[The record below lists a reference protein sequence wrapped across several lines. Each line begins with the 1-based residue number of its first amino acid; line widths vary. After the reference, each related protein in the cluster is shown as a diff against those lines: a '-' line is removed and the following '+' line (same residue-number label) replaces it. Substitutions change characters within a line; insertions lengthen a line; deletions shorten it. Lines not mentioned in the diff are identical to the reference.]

1 MLTIGKVASLA
12 GIRASAIRYYE
23 DAGLLPRPVRVSGWR
38 RYDAGVLARLG
49 LIRRAQEAG
58 FTIAEIRTLL
68 HGFPAETTP
77 AERWQVLAGRKRAEV
92 DAQIEQLQG
101 TRRLLDRVL
110 RCECG
115 RLDECA
121 GGCE

>member
-38 RYDAGVLARLG
+38 RYEPGVLARLR

-77 AERWQVLAGRKRAEV
+77 AERWQALAGRKRAEV
-92 DAQIEQLQG
+92 DAQIEQFQG
-101 TRRLLDRVL
+101 SRRLLDRVL
-110 RCECG
+110 RCGCA
-115 RLDECA
+115 RLEDCA
-121 GGCE
+121 AACE

>member
-38 RYDAGVLARLG
+38 RYEPGVLARLR

-77 AERWQVLAGRKRAEV
+77 AERWQALAGRKRAEV

-110 RCECG
+110 QCG
-115 RLDECA
+115 CARLEDCA